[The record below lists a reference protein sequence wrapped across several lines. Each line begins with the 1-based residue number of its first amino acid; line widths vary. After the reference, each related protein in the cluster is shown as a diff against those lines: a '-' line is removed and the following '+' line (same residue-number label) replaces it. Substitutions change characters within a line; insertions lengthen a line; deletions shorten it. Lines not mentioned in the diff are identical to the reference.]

1 MEHLLDQASHSEIW
15 RSYDFHMATSV
26 IPDESYLSTFALNSP
41 MRSNTHHVGLYW
53 LKRFSGQTKYNLC
66 KHLGDADFC
75 GQGPSDIDNSDLAEI
90 ADMTHRYFFARKF
103 PTAKLDEESR
113 QIANKFSRNDYYKNL
128 KKYIPN
134 QIVHQLMQNGLRY
147 LQLEN
152 GTDLY
157 SHVWTFNLDRLHVV
171 PVLQPTQPCC
181 HMPFERHY
189 KSSQEFNHILD
200 FTAMPGGGGQS
211 VRARAR
217 YMLSPQCRCYSRGHL
232 RAFRVTA
239 WTEDGS
245 EDQRPLSINTPF
257 PYHPAGRQYESPR
270 GTIIFAGP
278 LFGGNICQLS
288 FGELRKKSF

>member
-1 MEHLLDQASHSEIW
+1 
-15 RSYDFHMATSV
+15 
-26 IPDESYLSTFALNSP
+26 
-41 MRSNTHHVGLYW
+41 
-53 LKRFSGQTKYNLC
+53 
-66 KHLGDADFC
+66 
-75 GQGPSDIDNSDLAEI
+75 
-90 ADMTHRYFFARKF
+90 MTHRYFFARKF
-103 PTAKLDEESR
+103 PTANLAEESR

-157 SHVWTFNLDRLHVV
+157 SHVWSFHLDRLHVV

-189 KSSQEFNHILD
+189 KSTQEFDHILD
-200 FTAMPGGGGQS
+200 FTAVPEGRGEG

-217 YMLSPQCRCYSRGHL
+217 YRLSPQCRCYSRGHL

-257 PYHPAGRQYESPR
+257 PYHPAGKSNSNSVYECVCKTASD
-270 GTIIFAGP
+270 
-278 LFGGNICQLS
+278 N
-288 FGELRKKSF
+288 